1 MAMTISE
8 QNYINEAINRARGA
22 YNNAIE
28 TSRRNAERM
37 GLNPNSGKFSA
48 IENAAQFD
56 IAAATAATA
65 NEASSNW
72 LKTAQAQANEDEA
85 MRLKYSAL
93 DLEREQLNHK
103 IWLDKE
109 NLKKE
114 RQAAERYKK
123 HEERNLLKN
132 KIERYRF
139 APLDN
144 TELHGGD
151 SYSELEWLPDKDA
164 PYGGEW
170 NRNYNVEDKYGGELS
185 KIRREN
191 ADRQIKKGY
200 Y

>member
-8 QNYINEAINRARGA
+8 QNYINDAINRARGA

-28 TSRRNAERM
+28 TARRNAERM

-93 DLEREQLNHK
+93 DLEREQLDHK

-114 RQAAERYKK
+114 IQAAERYKK
-123 HEERNLLKN
+123 HEESAKREADTDYHSQVGSGMDFNKRNN
-132 KIERYRF
+132 
-139 APLDN
+139 
-144 TELHGGD
+144 G
-151 SYSELEWLPDKDA
+151 YSELEWDSRKGRYERVYTDDN
-164 PYGGEW
+164 E
-170 NRNYNVEDKYGGELS
+170 RLS
-185 KIRREN
+185 SIRREN
-191 ADRQIKKGY
+191 ADRMIKNMKKGY

>member
-8 QNYINEAINRARGA
+8 QNYINDAINRARGA

-28 TSRRNAERM
+28 TARRNAERM

-65 NEASSNW
+65 NEASANW

-93 DLEREQLNHK
+93 DLEREQLDHK

-114 RQAAERYKK
+114 IQAAERYKK

-132 KIERYRF
+132 EIGRYRF
-139 APLDN
+139 DPLD
-144 TELHGGD
+144 TTDMHDGSG
-151 SYSELEWLPDKDA
+151 YSELKWDSEEGR
-164 PYGGEW
+164 YV
-170 NRNYNVEDKYGGELS
+170 RKYAYTDEEGS
-185 KIRREN
+185 KIRKEN
-191 ADRQIKKGY
+191 ADRMIKNMKKGY

>member
-8 QNYINEAINRARGA
+8 QNYINDAINRARGA

-28 TSRRNAERM
+28 TARRNAERM

-93 DLEREQLNHK
+93 DLEREQLDHK

-114 RQAAERYKK
+114 IQAAERYKK
-123 HEERNLLKN
+123 HEESAKR
-132 KIERYRF
+132 
-139 APLDN
+139 A
-144 TELHGGD
+144 TETDYHSHFSPIKAKDRIDLP
-151 SYSELEWLPDKDA
+151 SELEWLPDKDA

-170 NRNYNVEDKYGGELS
+170 KRNYSVEDKYGGELS
-185 KIRREN
+185 KIRRKN

>member
-8 QNYINEAINRARGA
+8 QNYINDAINRARGA

-28 TSRRNAERM
+28 TARRNAERM

-56 IAAATAATA
+56 VAAATAATA

-93 DLEREQLNHK
+93 DLEREQLDHK

-109 NLKKE
+109 NLDKE
-114 RQAAERYKK
+114 VQAA
-123 HEERNLLKN
+123 
-132 KIERYRF
+132 
-139 APLDN
+139 
-144 TELHGGD
+144 
-151 SYSELEWLPDKDA
+151 
-164 PYGGEW
+164 
-170 NRNYNVEDKYGGELS
+170 
-185 KIRREN
+185 
-191 ADRQIKKGY
+191 KGY
-200 Y
+200 LSESDKANNKANNGTPFQFSDTRPEWAKKRAKGLKRNDSIYNYSI